1 MFMAMTSSML
11 FEKFVPGIRSLKATE
26 VCDAKQIPSAFEL
39 ARAGNL
45 SVHYIPFDWVNTDAR
60 VVIVGITPGFT
71 QWRNA
76 MREAQR
82 QLAAGAT
89 PEITLREAKRTGAFS
104 GAMRPNLVALLDHFG
119 VNRWLGIST
128 CESLFGSDS
137 HLVHTTSVL
146 RHPVFVSGENYNGT
160 PGMTQHPLL
169 QNQILEHFA
178 KEAQALEN
186 AVFVPLGPK
195 VSEALAWLVRRGEVD
210 GTRVLEGM
218 PHPSGANA
226 ERIAYILGR
235 KPREALSAKT
245 NAVKLDAAADS
256 LREKIAAL

>member
-1 MFMAMTSSML
+1 MTSSTL
-11 FEKFVPGIRSLKATE
+11 FEKFAPAIRSLKPSD
-26 VCDAKQIPSAFEL
+26 VCNANQIPTVFEL
-39 ARAGNL
+39 AREGSL
-45 SVHYIPFDWVNTDAR
+45 SAHYIPFDWVNTEAR

-71 QWRNA
+71 QWQIA
-76 MREAQR
+76 MCEAQK

-89 PEITLREAKRTGAFS
+89 PEMALREAKRTGAFS

-119 VNRWLGIST
+119 LNRWLGIST

-137 HLVHTTSVL
+137 RLVQTTSAL

-160 PGMTQHPLL
+160 LGMTQHPLL
-169 QNQILEHFA
+169 QKQLLVHFA
-178 KEAQALEN
+178 KEAKALKN

-195 VSEALAWLVRRGEVD
+195 VSEALAWLVQRGELD

-226 ERIAYILGR
+226 ERIAYMLGR

-245 NAVKLDAAADS
+245 NAVKLDAAARS